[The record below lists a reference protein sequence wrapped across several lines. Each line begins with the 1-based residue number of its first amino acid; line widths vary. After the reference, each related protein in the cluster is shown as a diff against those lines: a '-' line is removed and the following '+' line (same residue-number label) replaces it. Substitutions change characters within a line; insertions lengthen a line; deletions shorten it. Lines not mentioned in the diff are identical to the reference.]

1 MLFVAAAGNN
11 SSNDDTNPFF
21 PATCS
26 APSVISVAATD
37 NQDNLASFSN
47 YGASTVDLGA
57 PGVNVYSTI
66 APYTTLNP
74 GSDQYKYLSGTS
86 MATPHVSGT
95 AALSESV
102 CQFDTD
108 LLRPNLLNN
117 VVVIP
122 ALVGRTLTGGRVN
135 AYNSLNAAWSACP
148 GTGYGSVSGAEKS
161 ICRSPE
167 PNGGCA
173 LYLYDAGTVSIIVN
187 GVAKT
192 VNYGQESTSDSL
204 ASELYDAINGDG
216 TYPAR
221 AHVSGS
227 KVSLSAK
234 RTGAD
239 TCYSVSGSST
249 TLLPNYFHTPS
260 FHITV
265 SGLSGCR

>member
-1 MLFVAAAGNN
+1 M
-11 SSNDDTNPFF
+11 
-21 PATCS
+21 
-26 APSVISVAATD
+26 
-37 NQDNLASFSN
+37 
-47 YGASTVDLGA
+47 
-57 PGVNVYSTI
+57 
-66 APYTTLNP
+66 
-74 GSDQYKYLSGTS
+74 YKYLSGTS

-102 CQFDTD
+102 CQFDTE
-108 LLRPNLLNN
+108 LLKPNLLND
-117 VVVIP
+117 VVAIP
-122 ALVGRTLTGGRVN
+122 SLSRKTVTGGRVN
-135 AYNSLNAAWSACP
+135 AYNSLNAASSGCP
-148 GTGYGSVSGAEKS
+148 GTGYGSVSGTEKS
-161 ICRSPE
+161 ICRSPD

-173 LYLYDAGTVSIIVN
+173 LYLYDGGTVSIIVN
-187 GVAKT
+187 GVTKT
-192 VNYGQESTSDSL
+192 VNYGEGSTSDSL
-204 ASELYDAINGDG
+204 ASDLYNAINGDG

-260 FHITV
+260 FRITV